1 MILEKRLQEE
11 IDQLKAS
18 ENNRQVFPGSNE
30 GKFIIR
36 EGQKLLNLSGNDY
49 LGLASENDFLSTEKK
64 LSFQDLTSSSSR
76 LLTGNSLAYHEL
88 ELAISAS
95 YAKSCLVF
103 NSGYHANTGILPALC
118 TKNDVI
124 LADKLVHASLIDG
137 IRLSQAQ
144 WLRFNHMDYDQ
155 LERLIQKHSET
166 AENIF
171 VVVESIY
178 SMDGDVTN
186 LNKLVEFK
194 KKYGI
199 ILYVDEAHAAGIR
212 GDKGLGLAE
221 EQNCLEEI
229 DVITG
234 TFGKALASVGAYTVC
249 SAVVKEYLINRCR
262 TLIFTTALP
271 PVSVYHSIKTWK
283 LSLVSNEKRI
293 HLRKLSDYFREQLQ
307 QMGLKTF
314 GDSHIVPLISGDN
327 ASAIELSEKLKNN
340 GFLAMPIRHPAV
352 PKGTA
357 RIRFSLSA
365 TLTKDDI
372 DRVLNVLKQYRS

>member
-1 MILEKRLQEE
+1 MEKRLQKE
-11 IDQLKAS
+11 IDQLKATA
-18 ENNRQVFPGSNE
+18 NNRKVYPGSNS
-30 GKFIIR
+30 GKYIFR
-36 EGQKLLNLSGNDY
+36 DGQKLLNLSGNDY
-49 LGLASENDFLSTEKK
+49 LGLASDGSGLSIKK
-64 LSFQDLTSSSSR
+64 DLCFQDLTSSSSR
-76 LLTGNSLAYHEL
+76 LLTGNSTSYEEL
-88 ELAISAS
+88 EQLISES
-95 YAKSCLVF
+95 YKRSCLVF
-103 NSGYHANTGILPALC
+103 NSGYHANTGILPAIC

-144 WLRFNHMDYDQ
+144 WVRFNHMDYDQ

-186 LNKLVEFK
+186 LNKLVELK

-199 ILYVDEAHAAGIR
+199 ILYIDEAHAVGVHGA
-212 GDKGLGLAE
+212 KGLGISE
-221 EQNCLEEI
+221 EQNCLNEI
-229 DVITG
+229 DIITG

-249 SAVVKEYLINRCR
+249 STTIKEYLINRCR

-271 PVSVYHSIKTWK
+271 PLSVNHSIETWK
-283 LSLVSNEKRI
+283 QSLVSGEQRI
-293 HLRKLSDYFREQLQ
+293 HLNELSDYFRNQLHK
-307 QMGLKTF
+307 MGFKTF
-314 GDSHIVPLISGDN
+314 GESHIVPLITGDN
-327 ASAIELSEKLKNN
+327 ASAIELSEKLKEN
-340 GFLAMPIRHPAV
+340 GILAMPIRHPAV

-365 TLTKDDI
+365 ALTKDDI
-372 DRVLNVLKQYRS
+372 DKVPIVLNDHK